1 MSQPGRPHPDPEA
14 QSDHPPWEENG
25 HGDRHS
31 GRDSARETRVEF
43 SQAPADE
50 VRATPQS
57 APADPVSQP
66 RRVGSRAGD
75 GWSPIVR
82 WGGVAAAAFM
92 IGVLIV
98 TWSALRAT
106 GRDEAEPLIARALVS
121 LTEIDAL
128 LDAGYD
134 GLLAE
139 AAARPG
145 ELLTLPHYPL
155 PVSLGAAEIGTLSRR
170 EFRTRLL
177 ADSATMVHDDGIGA
191 FRRESSAGGGSPFSA
206 RGVIRW
212 TVGRLTADTHELLWL
227 ALAVML
233 ILAVPALI
241 IVVASSGPSDRLR
254 NLGIALLFG
263 GLLMVT
269 ASLSARFALRVTANS
284 AADPLNEALL
294 DIGADTLAIV
304 LRNAVIVALLGL
316 GFLGLGEASRA
327 LDGRISRTNPH
338 GPLQRRRSR

>member
-1 MSQPGRPHPDPEA
+1 MSQPGALRPEPDQ
-14 QSDHPPWEENG
+14 QSDLVPSAEAGE
-25 HGDRHS
+25 GDRDAA
-31 GRDSARETRVEF
+31 RDTGVEF

-50 VRATPQS
+50 LREAPRS
-57 APADPVSQP
+57 AAPGPVSQP
-66 RRVGSRAGD
+66 RRVAPRAGD
-75 GWSPIVR
+75 GWSVIVR

-106 GRDEAEPLIARALVS
+106 GRDEAEPLITRALIS

-134 GLLAE
+134 DLLAE
-139 AAARPG
+139 AASRPG

-155 PVSLGAAEIGTLSRR
+155 PVSLGAAEIGNLSRD
-170 EFRTRLL
+170 EFRARLL
-177 ADSATMVHDDGIGA
+177 ADSATMLHDDGIGA
-191 FRRESSAGGGSPFSA
+191 FRREPSTGGGGPFSA
-206 RGVIRW
+206 RGMIRW

-233 ILAVPALI
+233 ILAAPALI
-241 IVVASSGPSDRLR
+241 IVVASSAAQDRLR
-254 NLGIALLFG
+254 NLGIALLSG
-263 GLLMVT
+263 GLLIIIT
-269 ASLSARFALRVTANS
+269 SLSARFALRVTADG

-304 LRNAVIVALLGL
+304 LRNAVIVAMLGLGLLGL
-316 GFLGLGEASRA
+316 GAAARA
-327 LDGRISRTNPH
+327 LDGRILRAAPH
-338 GPLQRRRSR
+338 TPLQRRRSR